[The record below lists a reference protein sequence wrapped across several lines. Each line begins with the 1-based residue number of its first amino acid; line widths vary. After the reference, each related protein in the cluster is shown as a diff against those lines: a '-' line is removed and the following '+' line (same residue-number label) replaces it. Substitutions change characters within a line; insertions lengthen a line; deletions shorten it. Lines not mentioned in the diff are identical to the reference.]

1 MNDRPEDHITNEH
14 PTDPSSADLLGAYL
28 LDAVDDVERRRV
40 ERELVSDSAL
50 ASEAARLRGVVD
62 ALAESAADDDAPDG
76 QWARLDAAIS
86 ASASVLQTTEA
97 SARHRRSTRGGWSR
111 PLLVAAAVAVVFV
124 IGAGLLVQSRGTSDR
139 NGEFAGDPVAEMTAL
154 AQELAA
160 QPGSRTAVLTDPGQS
175 MTVDVIV
182 DGSGHGFLMTAALPS
197 LIAGETYQLWSAH
210 GDTMVSLGMLGPDPK
225 MAVVSIDTG
234 VTDLALT
241 REPVG
246 GSVAPSG
253 APMATG
259 HLI

>member
-1 MNDRPEDHITNEH
+1 MNDRPETNITNE
-14 PTDPSSADLLGAYL
+14 PPAEPLADLLGAYL
-28 LDAVDDVERRRV
+28 LDAVDDLERRRF
-40 ERELVSDSAL
+40 ERELMSDSAL

-62 ALAESAADDDAPDG
+62 ALAESAADDDAPAG
-76 QWARLDAAIS
+76 QWARLEAAIS

-97 SARHRRSTRGGWSR
+97 SAGHRRSTRGGWSR
-111 PLLVAAAVAVVFV
+111 LLLAAAAVAVVFV
-124 IGAGLLVQSRGTSDR
+124 VGAGLLVQSRGTSVR
-139 NGEFAGDPVAEMTAL
+139 NGEFAGDPAAEMTAL
-154 AQELAA
+154 AQQVAT

-175 MTVDVIV
+175 MAVDVIV
-182 DGSGHGFLMTAALPS
+182 DGSGHAFLMTAALPS
-197 LIAGETYQLWSAH
+197 LTAGETYQLWSAQ

-246 GSVAPSG
+246 GSVAPSA

-259 HLI
+259 HLV

>member
-1 MNDRPEDHITNEH
+1 MNDRPEDHTTNEH
-14 PTDPSSADLLGAYL
+14 PIDPSSADLLGAYL

-40 ERELVSDSAL
+40 ERELMSDSAL

-62 ALAESAADDDAPDG
+62 LLAESAADDDAPAG
-76 QWARLDAAIS
+76 QWARLEAAIS

-97 SARHRRSTRGGWSR
+97 SARHRRPTRGGWSR
-111 PLLVAAAVAVVFV
+111 LLLAAAAVAVVFV
-124 IGAGLLVQSRGTSDR
+124 VGAGLLVQSRGTNDR

-154 AQELAA
+154 AQQVAT

-182 DGSGHGFLMTAALPS
+182 DGSGNAFLMTAALPS

-259 HLI
+259 HLV